1 MDGCNIANTLRTPI
15 LEKHL
20 NIGDLN
26 HVTYGLSLLNTS
38 I

>member
-26 HVTYGLSLLNTS
+26 HLNVTYGLSLFY
-38 I
+38 